1 MKIFH
6 RLIFIGFLILAG
18 MSQAQ
23 ETFPNKPVTM
33 IVAFPAGGGT
43 DIVARRV
50 GQALG
55 DMWKQSV
62 IIDNKGGAAGTIGT
76 LAAMKAPADGY
87 NLLMGTMGNLT
98 VNQHLYSMEI
108 NPLKGL
114 TAITNVVGVNF
125 VLIANPSFPANNI
138 KELIA
143 LGKQKP
149 DFYNYSS
156 SGAGGAPHLAV
167 ELFKSMS
174 GAQFKHIPY
183 KGSGPSLNDLMAGHV
198 NFSMD
203 SIVQSLPLIQ
213 AGKLKAIAV
222 LGSKRSPLLPNVPTI
237 AESGLPDYEFTNWF
251 GIVVPS
257 QTNKDIVNKL
267 YGDITKVLTQPD
279 MRSQLEKMGAEVINN
294 SPSEF
299 AQQMQNDSNKWAK
312 IIKDAKITAE

>member
-1 MKIFH
+1 MKIIH
-6 RLIFIGFLILAG
+6 HLISLCVLLIVG
-18 MSQAQ
+18 ICQAQ
-23 ETFPNKPVTM
+23 ETFPSKPVTM

-43 DIVARRV
+43 DIVARKL

-62 IIDNKGGAAGTIGT
+62 IIDNKGGAAGVIGT
-76 LAAMKAPADGY
+76 MAAMKAPADGY
-87 NLLMGTMGNLT
+87 TLLMGTMGNLT
-98 VNQHLYSMEI
+98 VNQHLYSMEV
-108 NPLKGL
+108 NPLNGL
-114 TAITNVVGVNF
+114 IPITNVVGVNF

-237 AESGLPDYEFTNWF
+237 AESGLPNYEFTNWF

-257 QTNKDIVNKL
+257 QTNKEIVNKL
-267 YGDITKVLTQPD
+267 YGDITKVLTQPE
-279 MRSQLEKMGAEVINN
+279 MRAQLEKMGAEVINN